1 MQEGDK
7 SAGEEMRVQGR
18 GGEYRGDAAHGKDI
32 QRIFRAAHIHTKTHT
47 NTYTHVHTHTNT
59 HTPRERKVRH
69 PRHTERGGG
78 GDTPPPSHTE
88 RGGVGRYTTP
98 TTHKQIKIPDI
109 TAANLVTSEL
119 TCWVC

>member
-47 NTYTHVHTHTNT
+47 NTYTHVYTHTNT
-59 HTPRERKVRH
+59 HTPRERKILQS
-69 PRHTERGGG
+69 
-78 GDTPPPSHTE
+78 PPSHTE

-98 TTHKQIKIPDI
+98 TTHKQI
-109 TAANLVTSEL
+109 NLITSEL